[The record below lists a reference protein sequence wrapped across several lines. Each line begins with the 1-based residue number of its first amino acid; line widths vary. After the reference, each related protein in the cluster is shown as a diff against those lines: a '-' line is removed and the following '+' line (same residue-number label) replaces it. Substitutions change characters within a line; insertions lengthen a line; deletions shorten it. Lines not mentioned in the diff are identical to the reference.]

1 MDREEFIQ
9 SIKEVV
15 AEPAKTDSIEYLLD
29 PPSRNK
35 NPKLLQQS
43 AWIKNMSKGDLEML
57 KSIVSDAVDDSI
69 FGLLCVLDGVRA
81 FSNEEDELRL
91 LLKDSSGKEVLLN
104 NTNEIDLHDLYNNV

>member
-1 MDREEFIQ
+1 MNRDEFIQ

-15 AEPAKTDSIEYLLD
+15 AEPAKLDSIEYLLD
-29 PPSRNK
+29 PPRRNK
-35 NPKLLQQS
+35 DPKLLRQS
-43 AWIKNMSKGDLEML
+43 AWIKNMSKDDLEIL
-57 KSIVSDAVDDSI
+57 KSIVSDAVDDSV